1 MARGKGVVVDMISNT
16 QSKALYTGNGATTQ
30 FPFTF
35 RVWEPDQ
42 ILVTVTDADGKESD
56 VTSQC
61 KVVLTESGGTVTYN
75 PSTGPLPSGRK
86 LAITRAMPFLQEDR
100 YVTGT
105 RFDPHEIEDA
115 LDIAC
120 AERQELR
127 EKLDRALMA
136 PVTSD
141 SGTSGTIYV
150 EELLQAG
157 KDAVKYAEQAEDC
170 ADRSCECAQ
179 RAQDITDT
187 LLDLSFSVHI
197 TDDPNGNTSYTPET
211 GMVHFWI
218 PKGPQ
223 GPQGV
228 QGIQGEQGIQG
239 KQGIQGEQGAPGKQ
253 GERGPEGQQGQ
264 QGIQGVQGPQGKQGE
279 TGATG
284 PKGDTGPKG
293 EKGDKGDTGAT
304 GSQGPQGERG
314 PEGQQGQRGP
324 QGEQGAR
331 GETGA
336 RGPEGM
342 QGPQGERGEQGLPGP
357 AGPQGPKGDP
367 GDITTA
373 LDAAFLQFAIVGPDL
388 VLNYTSLPDATF
400 AINDNGELEV
410 SYAVS

>member
-1 MARGKGVVVDMISNT
+1 MISNT

-30 FPFTF
+30 FPFSF
-35 RVWEPDQ
+35 RVWKEDQ
-42 ILVTVTDADGKESD
+42 VLVTVTDADGVESD

-61 KVVLTESGGTVTYN
+61 KVVLTESGGTVTYS

-127 EKLDRALMA
+127 ERLDRALMA

-141 SGTSGTIYV
+141 TGTSGTIYV

-170 ADRSCECAQ
+170 ANQSCECAQ

-223 GPQGV
+223 GPQGI
-228 QGIQGEQGIQG
+228 QGIQGEQGTQG
-239 KQGIQGEQGAPGKQ
+239 KQGIQGEQGTSGAQ
-253 GERGPEGQQGQ
+253 GERGPEGQQGPRGE
-264 QGIQGVQGPQGKQGE
+264 QGIQGPQGKQGE
-279 TGATG
+279 QGIQGPQGEVGPQGKQGPQGVQGPRGETGGRGPQGIQGIQGDPG
-284 PKGDTGPKG
+284 PKGDT
-293 EKGDKGDTGAT
+293 
-304 GSQGPQGERG
+304 
-314 PEGQQGQRGP
+314 
-324 QGEQGAR
+324 
-331 GETGA
+331 
-336 RGPEGM
+336 
-342 QGPQGERGEQGLPGP
+342 GP

-373 LDAAFLQFAIVGPDL
+373 LDAAFLQFAVVGPDL
-388 VLNYTSLPDATF
+388 VLNYTSMPDATF
-400 AINDNGELEV
+400 SINASGELEV
-410 SYAVS
+410 NYAVS

>member
-61 KVVLTESGGTVTYN
+61 QVVLTESGGTVTYN

-141 SGTSGTIYV
+141 TGTSGTIYV

-157 KDAVKYAEQAEDC
+157 KDAVKYAEQAEAC
-170 ADRSCECAQ
+170 ANQSCECAQ

-253 GERGPEGQQGQ
+253 GERGPEGQQGARGE
-264 QGIQGVQGPQGKQGE
+264 QGIQGPQGKQGE
-279 TGATG
+279 QGIQGPQGEVGPQGKQGSQGIQGPRGETGGRGPQGIQGIQGDPG
-284 PKGDTGPKG
+284 PKGDT
-293 EKGDKGDTGAT
+293 
-304 GSQGPQGERG
+304 
-314 PEGQQGQRGP
+314 
-324 QGEQGAR
+324 
-331 GETGA
+331 
-336 RGPEGM
+336 
-342 QGPQGERGEQGLPGP
+342 GP